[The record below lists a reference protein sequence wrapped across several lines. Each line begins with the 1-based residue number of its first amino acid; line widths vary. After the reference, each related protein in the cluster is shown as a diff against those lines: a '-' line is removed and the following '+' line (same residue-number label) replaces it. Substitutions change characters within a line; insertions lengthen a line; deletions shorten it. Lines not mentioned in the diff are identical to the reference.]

1 MSKSVEDKV
10 VKMSLENR
18 GFLSKIKESISSMN
32 ILDRN
37 MSKAKN
43 LNFNAAQ
50 QSLGRLSNQARGT
63 NLNAL
68 TNGVETVKARFS
80 AMGAIAIGALM
91 RIGSTAVDAGGRLIR
106 AFTLDPIIGGFQM
119 YESKLKAIQ
128 VILANT
134 QGKSTYSDVTQ
145 SLKELNDYANKT
157 VYSFQD
163 MTTNMGT
170 FTAAGVDLKTAQ
182 IAIQGIGN
190 LAASSGSSTQQAA
203 MAMYQLSQAL
213 ASGKV
218 GLQDWNSVVNAGM
231 GGKKFQTAL
240 QQTAKEMGKNIDKS
254 KSFRDSLK
262 DGWLTSDVLT
272 KTLEKF
278 ANNES
283 MLKAATQAKTFSDVM
298 DAVDDELK
306 SGWSNTWEMLIGD
319 FKEAPKLWS
328 GVSKVITGFIQD
340 QANARNELVKGFV
353 VLGGRMDTIKAFG
366 NIFHSLGQ
374 IIHSVSQAFHDIFP
388 PVTAHQ
394 LATMAAQFR
403 ELTEKMRLSQD
414 TMDKLRSVFRG
425 VFAVFDIGIQVIKRV
440 AAAFIHL
447 IPSGLGDG
455 ILDIAARVGD
465 MITSFDKALHKG
477 DSLTDSFKGL
487 HLTIKPLSEAFSK
500 LKTITS
506 NVFGALSNSAKSMGD
521 ALVPIFESAGGEVK
535 KFAKL
540 LTFDNILKGGLL
552 ISLVKI
558 TGSFKKVAGSIDEVI
573 GDIGK
578 SFKNLNGKFKGL
590 EEMKDALKAVT
601 TGINIGSLVALA
613 AATTALALSM
623 KLLSG
628 LPAVDIAKGLE
639 VLGVALFGITRTL
652 KAVSAMGMGIKS
664 SFAAVAVIKALAKA
678 VLILSAS
685 LKIISTIDGARM
697 AQSLLTMAGMIGELV
712 LALLALSKIQGA
724 TLISS
729 VSLISLSSALLV
741 LSAAVAAL
749 AAIPTQGVIQGLISI
764 GLLLGE
770 VALFSKAM
778 ASNPISMRGA
788 IAMNL
793 ISSSMVII
801 SAAVLALG
809 ALPFP
814 KLLSG
819 LAGIA
824 GLLTEIALFSHAIKS
839 TGMMKAALAMVPLA
853 AAIAILAPPVVLLG
867 SIPLENLAQGLMGMA
882 VALGEVVLAL
892 TFAQAGLA
900 GAAAIL
906 TTAAAIAVLVP
917 PLIALSAIP
926 IKALGAAL
934 LALAGAFTI
943 IGVAGLAATAVA
955 PGLLVLSVAV
965 GALGLAMTGAALLVG
980 AFAAAFALFAGAT
993 TSGVNNA
1000 VQSFNSLLKGLNT
1013 SVPLIIQLAEKCM
1026 LGMIDAIARSAPRI
1040 ANAGLNLI
1048 LGLLKAIDS
1057 HIFEIAKVGVDIV
1070 VRFAAALTDGMP
1082 RLVNAGLNLIISTIN
1097 SMANAVRDHGD
1108 DIIQAVQ
1115 NLIEAILELLITA
1128 FQKVIDTTLGWIPG
1142 VKGATKHMGKGAKK
1156 ALRDAFQVKDVGKK
1170 GGKDFVDGVNS
1181 KKGDANRSG
1190 KNLAKN
1196 AKDGSKTNLKPN
1208 GSKGG
1213 KDFVDGINR
1222 HKGGAHG
1229 AGSNLKKS
1237 AKSGSTISLFG
1248 NGSHGGST
1256 FNSGV
1261 NKHRNGAH
1269 SAGHNLGKNARRGAN
1284 VSLHQTGHDVGQ
1296 GFVNGLG
1303 SGGLLHGVWSAAWSL
1318 GKQAIAAVK
1327 AATDSHSPSREAIKV
1342 GKFVSQG
1349 FSIGIDRDSEK
1360 AASSGQS
1367 LGKTAM
1373 SSLMKTAQM
1382 IQDVMDDNLDYQ
1394 PVITPV
1400 LDDSQLKRSALGDF
1414 GMPHSMLGSAVFNA
1428 QSDQGSQPQLNVK
1441 MDLKPLEDK
1450 IDKLENQQP
1459 VNLNL
1464 TVYGNLDD
1472 VTARKWA
1479 GPIAEALEKVRRRQG
1494 GSYY

>member
-37 MSKAKN
+37 MRKAKN

-80 AMGAIAIGALM
+80 AMGAIAVGALM

-119 YESKLKAIQ
+119 YESKIKAIQ

-134 QGKSTYSDVTQ
+134 QGKSTYADVTK
-145 SLKELNDYANKT
+145 SLSDLNDYANKT

-254 KSFRDSLK
+254 ESFRDSLK
-262 DGWLTSDVLT
+262 DGWLTSAVLT

-278 ANNES
+278 ATNES
-283 MLKAATQAKTFSDVM
+283 MLQAATQAKTFSDVM

-328 GVSKVITGFIQD
+328 GVSKVITGFIQN
-340 QANARNELVKGFV
+340 QANARNALVKGFV
-353 VLGGRMDTIKAFG
+353 VLGGRMDVIKSFG
-366 NIFHSLGQ
+366 NIFKSLGQ
-374 IIHSVSQAFHDIFP
+374 IVGAVSKAFHDVFP
-388 PVTAHQ
+388 PATAAQ
-394 LATMAAQFR
+394 LATIAAKFR
-403 ELTEKMRLSQD
+403 EFTHNLRLSKD
-414 TMDKLRSVFRG
+414 EVGKFREAFRG
-425 VFAVFDIGIQVIKRV
+425 VFSVFDIGIQVAKRIGTV
-440 AAAFIHL
+440 FINL
-447 IPSGLGDG
+447 IPKGLGHS
-455 ILDIAARVGD
+455 ILDIAAKIGN
-465 MITSFDKALHKG
+465 MITSFDKALRSGKTLG
-477 DSLTDSFKGL
+477 DSFKSLNIKTKGVNGVFAAL
-487 HLTIKPLSEAFSK
+487 GQVAANVFSNLGKGAAKFSSAISPVLQILTKKLIAFA
-500 LKTITS
+500 KTIS
-506 NVFGALSNSAKSMGD
+506 
-521 ALVPIFESAGGEVK
+521 FED
-535 KFAKL
+535 L
-540 LTFDNILKGGLL
+540 LKGG
-552 ISLVKI
+552 SLVSLVAI
-558 TGSFKKVAGSIDEVI
+558 TKNFKKFTGVIDETANSVSGAFKGM
-573 GDIGK
+573 GD
-578 SFKNLNGKFKGL
+578 SVKNLWGVR
-590 EEMKDALKAVT
+590 DALKAIS
-601 TGINIGSLVALA
+601 TGVNAASLATIAV
-613 AATTALALSM
+613 ATTALALSM
-623 KLLSG
+623 TLIGK
-628 LPAVDIAKGLE
+628 LPATSIAKSLE
-639 VLGVALFGITRTL
+639 VLAISLIGIIKVLKIISKLSYANRGVIRSVTIIMT
-652 KAVSAMGMGIKS
+652 
-664 SFAAVAVIKALAKA
+664 VANA
-678 VLILSAS
+678 VLVLAAA
-685 LKIISTIDGARM
+685 LKIISTVDPVQMGASVLAIAVLM
-697 AQSLLTMAGMIGELV
+697 GELV
-712 LALLALSKIQGA
+712 AAMSLMSKIKGRITFA
-724 TLISS
+724 STAM
-729 VSLISLSSALLV
+729 LS
-741 LSAAVAAL
+741 LSAAIVVLSGAVAILGHIDTGAVVQGLVSIAVLMAEVAAFSRIVSKNPLQIASALATQMIAAALVVMAGAVALIGAIPFPVIVQGLSGMAVVLAEIAIFSHAVQGSGAL
-749 AAIPTQGVIQGLISI
+749 AAAVGITGI
-764 GLLLGE
+764 
-770 VALFSKAM
+770 
-778 ASNPISMRGA
+778 A

-793 ISSSMVII
+793 LVPPIV
-801 SAAVLALG
+801 VLG
-809 ALPFP
+809 A
-814 KLLSG
+814 
-819 LAGIA
+819 
-824 GLLTEIALFSHAIKS
+824 
-839 TGMMKAALAMVPLA
+839 VPL
-853 AAIAILAPPVVLLG
+853 I
-867 SIPLENLAQGLMGMA
+867 NLAKGLGVMA
-882 VALGEVVLAL
+882 IALGEVVIALNLAKG
-892 TFAQAGLA
+892 GLV
-900 GAAAIL
+900 GAAAI
-906 TTAAAIAVLVP
+906 TATAVGVALLVP
-917 PLIALSAIP
+917 PLVALSAVPLSGI
-926 IKALGAAL
+926 AAAL
-934 LALAGAFTI
+934 IALAGAFTI
-943 IGVAGLAATAVA
+943 IGIAGAVAGSIA
-955 PGLLVLSVAV
+955 PGLIALSVSV
-965 GALGLAMTGAALLVG
+965 GAVGLAMTGAALLVG

-993 TSGVNNA
+993 TLGVSNA
-1000 VQSFNSLLKGLNT
+1000 VKSFNSLLKGLNT
-1013 SVPLIIQLAEKCM
+1013 SVPLIINLVKNCM
-1026 LGMIDAIARSAPRI
+1026 VGMAKAISDAVPAI

-1048 LGLLKAIDS
+1048 LGLLTAIRDHIYEITTVAID
-1057 HIFEIAKVGVDIV
+1057 IIT
-1070 VRFAAALTDGMP
+1070 RFIEALSDGMP
-1082 RLVNAGLNLIISTIN
+1082 RLAQAGADLIISAIN
-1097 SMANAVRDHGD
+1097 TMADTVRDHSD
-1108 DIIQAVQ
+1108 DIVQAVQ

-1128 FQKVIDTTLGWIPG
+1128 FQNVIDTTLGWIGP
-1142 VKGATKHMGKGAKK
+1142 VKDATKKMGDGAKK
-1156 ALRDAFQVKDVGKK
+1156 SLRKAFKVKDVGKK
-1170 GGKDFVDGVNS
+1170 GGKDFVDGIKSKNGNS
-1181 KKGDANRSG
+1181 KRAG

-1196 AKDGSKTNLKPN
+1196 AKDGSRTNLKPN
-1208 GSKGG
+1208 GDKGG
-1213 KDFVDGINR
+1213 RDFVDGVNQ
-1222 HKGGAHG
+1222 HKRGAHG
-1229 AGSNLKKS
+1229 AGNNLKS
-1237 AKSGSTISLFG
+1237 NAKKGSELSLFK

-1256 FNSGV
+1256 FNRGV
-1261 NKHRNGAH
+1261 KKHRNGAH
-1269 SAGHNLGKNARRGAN
+1269 SAGNSLGKNAKRGAKVN
-1284 VSLHQTGHDVGQ
+1284 LHNTGHNVGQ
-1296 GFVNGLG
+1296 GFIDGLG

-1349 FSIGIDRDSEK
+1349 FSIGIDRDSKK

-1400 LDDSQLKRSALGDF
+1400 LDDSQLKSSALSDF

-1428 QSDQGSQPQLNVK
+1428 QSSQDNKPQLNVK